1 MIGIYFSGTGN
12 TKYCL
17 ERFLSLYDR
26 EATMIPLESIHTP
39 EQLAG
44 QEDIVFAYPIYYSNL
59 PKIVRDFIQDY
70 ALFWRG
76 KRIFIL
82 VTMGLF
88 SGDGAGVAA
97 RLFRSY
103 GAQIWGGLHLKMPDC
118 ICDVKALKRTPA
130 QNNQLVIHAET
141 RIASS
146 VKQMK
151 NGTPPQNGLGFL
163 AHIAGLFGQRLWFFR
178 KTQHYSDLIRINPN
192 TCIQCGHCIT
202 VCPMN
207 NLSQAQGH
215 ITAEGR
221 CTLCY
226 RCVDQCRQK
235 AITILG
241 KQVILQ
247 RSASNSQISPHKEG
261 I

>member
-1 MIGIYFSGTGN
+1 
-12 TKYCL
+12 
-17 ERFLSLYDR
+17 
-26 EATMIPLESIHTP
+26 
-39 EQLAG
+39 
-44 QEDIVFAYPIYYSNL
+44 
-59 PKIVRDFIQDY
+59 
-70 ALFWRG
+70 
-76 KRIFIL
+76 
-82 VTMGLF
+82 
-88 SGDGAGVAA
+88 
-97 RLFRSY
+97 
-103 GAQIWGGLHLKMPDC
+103 MPDC
-118 ICDVKALKRTPA
+118 ICDVKVLKRTPA

-241 KQVILQ
+241 KQVIFQ